1 MTAGQ
6 PRLFAAGQSATTSD
20 DYYTPKWVFDALGL
34 TFDLDVAAPPGGAPF
49 VPADTYYT
57 VEDDGL
63 LQPWHG
69 RVWMNPPFSKTE
81 PWGDKFIAHRHGV
94 ALVPTSN
101 GRWYTRLWAAADGF
115 TIGPEQFEFVN
126 GSGHGIPRRIC
137 LAAFGDE
144 CVAAL
149 RNIGPVRVPESP

>member
-1 MTAGQ
+1 MTQ
-6 PRLFAAGQSATTSD
+6 TRLFGLPRGELTSD

-34 TFDLDVAAPPGGAPF
+34 SFDLDVCAPF
-49 VPADTYYT
+49 DGPPNVPTQRWFSMD
-57 VEDDGL
+57 DDGL
-63 LQPWHG
+63 AQDWHG

-81 PWGDKFIAHRHGV
+81 PWADKFIAHRHGI

-101 GRWYTRLWAAADGF
+101 GRWYTRLWAAADAF
-115 TIGPEQFEFVN
+115 TIGPEQFEFIN

-137 LAAFGDE
+137 FAAFGAE

-149 RNIGPVRVPESP
+149 RNIGPVRVLG